1 MKVKSKEP
9 TLKIVQLAMFTAIIL
24 LLAFTPLGYLKL
36 SLGLSVTLIGLPVII
51 GSITI
56 GPVGGA
62 ILGAVFGLTSFAQ
75 AFGPDALGVILLGE
89 NPIGL
94 FITCLIPR
102 ILMGW
107 LTGLIFKILKKID
120 KSNFISYALTNLIGS
135 LLNTVLFL
143 ASLMIF
149 FYDILIRLNVV
160 EVSGNINPF
169 VLAAVL
175 AGFNALAEALVCLII
190 GTTVS
195 KAIDAFM
202 AKA

>member
-1 MKVKSKEP
+1 MIVKER
-9 TLKIVQLAMFTAIIL
+9 TLKMVQLAMFTAIIL

-175 AGFNALAEALVCLII
+175 GGFNALAEALVCLII

-202 AKA
+202 VKA